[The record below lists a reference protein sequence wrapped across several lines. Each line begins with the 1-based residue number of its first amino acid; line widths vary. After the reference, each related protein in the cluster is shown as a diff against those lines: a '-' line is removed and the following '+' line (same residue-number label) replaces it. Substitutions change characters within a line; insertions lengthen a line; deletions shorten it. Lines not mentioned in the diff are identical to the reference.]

1 MSKYKTEQKKK
12 EDIQKPPSVEE
23 QFAQFFNQLISNAV
37 LQHEGIKQ
45 ASVEVI
51 KNLGQRLAQ
60 AMMTIRSLEKRV
72 TELQGKNKK

>member
-1 MSKYKTEQKKK
+1 MSKNKTEQKNK
-12 EDIQKPPSVEE
+12 EEKQKPPSEEE
-23 QFAQFFNQLISNAV
+23 QFAQFINQLITNAV